1 FVIVDVDASRP
12 LREMALAIAGEL
24 RRRRHEINT
33 MYYLLR
39 LPSGGAGGVQRLVQE
54 AVCDAYVAMSM
65 VPEGGAGGSNVL
77 ADMKNEHYSI
87 STGINMTAVSVGDK
101 VCVSTKVGLSEVDR
115 EAFEADMSVLG

>member
-1 FVIVDVDASRP
+1 MVQINRSNVR
-12 LREMALAIAGEL
+12 LRT
-24 RRRRHEINT
+24 R
-33 MYYLLR
+33 
-39 LPSGGAGGVQRLVQE
+39 
-54 AVCDAYVAMSM
+54 
-65 VPEGGAGGSNVL
+65 GAGGSNVL